1 MNILITGGTG
11 FLGKHVEAAFDK
23 HIQDKEL
30 NDTITCVG
38 SKFDL
43 VSGVECDHLFN
54 ITCPDV
60 VVHMAAV
67 CGGILANKNRPADF
81 LRDNTL
87 MGINIFE
94 SARRFNVKRVYTL
107 GSVCS
112 YPLNCPTPFKEDDI
126 FNGYPES
133 TNAPYG
139 QAKRTLM
146 MLGNTYREQYGIAGA
161 HLIPVNLFGP
171 HDHFDL
177 VNSHVIPALINKFV
191 NAVDKGLSTVRC
203 WGTGLA
209 TREFFYAEDA
219 AKAIVSAVYQSLD
232 TELPINL
239 GTGKEIS
246 IKELAHL
253 IAKLVGF
260 DGEVLF
266 TGEVSDG
273 QPKRRLDVSRAKE
286 MLNFE
291 ADTNLLTGLVKTI
304 TWYQDNL

>member
-67 CGGILANKNRPADF
+67 CGGILANKNRPVDF

-232 TELPINL
+232 TEIPINL

>member
-1 MNILITGGTG
+1 
-11 FLGKHVEAAFDK
+11 
-23 HIQDKEL
+23 
-30 NDTITCVG
+30 
-38 SKFDL
+38 
-43 VSGVECDHLFN
+43 
-54 ITCPDV
+54 
-60 VVHMAAV
+60 
-67 CGGILANKNRPADF
+67 
-81 LRDNTL
+81 
-87 MGINIFE
+87 
-94 SARRFNVKRVYTL
+94 VYTL

>member
-67 CGGILANKNRPADF
+67 CGGILANKNRPVDF